1 MEDLKG
7 LIDQIRTGVEAGLN
21 KLEEAQN
28 DLVHIHMEKLK
39 ENENVAG
46 IVSKV
51 QLANEQYAAQVY
63 DGLKVVNAV
72 IAQKSKEII
81 DKLD

>member
-1 MEDLKG
+1 MDGLKG
-7 LIDQIRTGVEAGLN
+7 FVDQIRVGVEEGLN
-21 KLEEAQN
+21 KLQEAQN
-28 DLVHIHMEKLK
+28 DLVHIQMEKLK
-39 ENENVAG
+39 DNENIAD

-51 QLANEQYAAQVY
+51 QLVNEQYSAQVY